1 VDHEGGVQSY
11 LDTPVCESCG
21 RRLGREKHLGGT
33 APANEPLLLD
43 LLRRHDLGGLGELL
57 VKDAGLPSVE
67 LYVRK
72 CDTCGPSTLI
82 LTVRRASLGAK
93 GVVLA
98 DLSQASLPP
107 QESVRILQQLNLEGE

>member
-1 VDHEGGVQSY
+1 MS
-11 LDTPVCESCG
+11 
-21 RRLGREKHLGGT
+21 
-33 APANEPLLLD
+33 
-43 LLRRHDLGGLGELL
+43 GLGELL

-67 LYVRK
+67 LYMRK
-72 CDTCGPSTLI
+72 CDTCGPSTSI

-107 QESVRILQQLNLEGE
+107 QEGARILQQLNLEGE